1 MDASVRRCGM
11 LVAEE
16 AARLTGK
23 KLEFG
28 GWEGEG
34 GTLNWARDIRRLM
47 TARDVDA
54 ELDDSQEGGIRAED
68 SAKEEIITPSIPE
81 NALPGAT
88 FNPSA
93 KSATKPGQNTDAY
106 DSDDSLTGY
115 ASPPSSRS
123 PSPSL
128 EDLKEIEENPTLNVG
143 VKKIPRPVYL
153 AQLGELLRGQPGM
166 QAQKPDEPHEADRVG
181 MALNVA
187 EELIRRKRAY
197 GTELGMI
204 VMTSIPNY
212 YLTPMLDENAVN
224 LAYGFLG
231 LQDKYDL
238 EGFTEKRQ
246 GIINALVVCAPR
258 KSAP

>member
-1 MDASVRRCGM
+1 M

-28 GWEGEG
+28 GWEDEG
-34 GTLNWARDIRRLM
+34 VTLNWARDIRRLM
-47 TARDVDA
+47 KARDVDA
-54 ELDDSQEGGIRAED
+54 ELDDSQEEGGAEG
-68 SAKEEIITPSIPE
+68 SAMKEEITTPPIPE
-81 NALPGAT
+81 NILSGT
-88 FNPSA
+88 TLNHSA
-93 KSATKPGQNTDAY
+93 KPAAKPGQNTDAY

-115 ASPPSSRS
+115 ASPPFSRS

-143 VKKIPRPVYL
+143 VKKLPRPVYL

-166 QAQKPDEPHEADRVG
+166 QAQKPDEPHEVDRVE

-204 VMTSIPNY
+204 VTTSIPNY

-224 LAYGFLG
+224 LVYGFLG
-231 LQDKYDL
+231 LQDKYEL
-238 EGFTEKRQ
+238 ERFAEKRQ
-246 GIINALVVCAPR
+246 GIVNALVACAPR

>member
-1 MDASVRRCGM
+1 M

-16 AARLTGK
+16 AARLAEK
-23 KLEFG
+23 KLEFD
-28 GWEGEG
+28 GWEGKGE
-34 GTLNWARDIRRLM
+34 TLNWARDIRRLM
-47 TARDVDA
+47 KARDVDA
-54 ELDDSQEGGIRAED
+54 ELDDSQEEGCIRAD
-68 SAKEEIITPSIPE
+68 SAMKEEIVTPSIPGNTLSE
-81 NALPGAT
+81 TTLNL
-88 FNPSA
+88 SA
-93 KSATKPGQNTDAY
+93 KSAAKPGQNTDAY

-143 VKKIPRPVYL
+143 VKKLPRPVYL

-166 QAQKPDEPHEADRVG
+166 QAQKPDEPHEADRVE
-181 MALNVA
+181 MVLNVA
-187 EELIRRKRAY
+187 EELIRRKKAY

-204 VMTSIPNY
+204 IMISIPNY

-224 LAYGFLG
+224 LVYGFLG
-231 LQDKYDL
+231 LQDKYEL

-246 GIINALVVCAPR
+246 AIVNALVVCAPR

>member
-1 MDASVRRCGM
+1 M

-34 GTLNWARDIRRLM
+34 GTLNWARDIRRL
-47 TARDVDA
+47 TKARDVDA
-54 ELDDSQEGGIRAED
+54 ELDDIQEEGGIQAED
-68 SAKEEIITPSIPE
+68 SAMKEEIITPSIPE
-81 NALPGAT
+81 NTLSGT
-88 FNPSA
+88 TLNHSA
-93 KSATKPGQNTDAY
+93 KPAAKPGQNTDAY

-115 ASPPSSRS
+115 ASLPSSRS

-143 VKKIPRPVYL
+143 VKKLPRPVYL
-153 AQLGELLRGQPGM
+153 AQLGELLRCQPGM
-166 QAQKPDEPHEADRVG
+166 QAQKPDEPHEVDRVE

-204 VMTSIPNY
+204 VTTSIPNY
-212 YLTPMLDENAVN
+212 YLTQMLDENAVN
-224 LAYGFLG
+224 LVYGFLG
-231 LQDKYDL
+231 LQDKYEL
-238 EGFTEKRQ
+238 EGFAEKRQ
-246 GIINALVVCAPR
+246 GIVNALVACAPR